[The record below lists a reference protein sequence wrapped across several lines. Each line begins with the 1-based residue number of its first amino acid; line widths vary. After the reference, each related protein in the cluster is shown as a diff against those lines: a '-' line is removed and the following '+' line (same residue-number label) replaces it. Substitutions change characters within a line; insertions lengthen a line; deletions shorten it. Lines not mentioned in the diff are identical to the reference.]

1 MGQKTSL
8 FEELKQRNVF
18 RIGAMYLVA
27 GWILLQFGEVMIDIM
42 ALPLWMGRALVV
54 LLALGFP
61 FVVLLAWVFDVST
74 RGLIRAESDDASEID
89 RSKASRV
96 IDMSIMVVLVIG
108 IGVSFYFLQ
117 PKVAQT
123 INRDEIVEYDSTHPK
138 DSAGAARQHG
148 QYLLIGNLV
157 DFTGAS
163 GKSGQSYGQAIIDS
177 SNWINENGGINGQ
190 LIDLDTVETSYL
202 VRRAINAYRKWQTQ
216 DILAIQ
222 GWGTQ
227 IGLAL
232 KDEISK
238 DEIPYFSASYA
249 AAFADPTGKAGR
261 EVAPYNFFYG
271 PSYSDACRGL
281 VQWAEADWNSR
292 SSADNSAIRA
302 PRFVHMGDNHPYAD
316 APKDACAEYARE
328 LGFEILKPIV
338 FSLIPGDFSAQCAL
352 LKRRSADYV
361 FLANQDKSVA
371 ALLEQCHAMDIT
383 VQYMANIWGFDESV
397 MQSAGEAANGVVW
410 VMGAA
415 AWHDSPTGM
424 YTVRE
429 ISKMSDPEETKY
441 RSVHYMRG
449 VCSMFYLKEA
459 MERAGQSGII
469 NGAAIKTAMY
479 VDENW
484 VPEGLNGVCLPATW
498 KADDHRGVTKVLVY
512 QASVSGDTQSTS
524 IFELMNSGQIS
535 MDRVFEA
542 EIPRRP
548 EWLGY

>member
-1 MGQKTSL
+1 MGQKTSI
-8 FEELKQRNVF
+8 FEQLKQRNVF
-18 RIGAMYLVA
+18 RVGAMYLVA
-27 GWILLQFGEVMIDIM
+27 GWILLQFGEVMIEIM
-42 ALPLWMGRALVV
+42 ALPLWIGRALVV

-74 RGLIRAESDDASEID
+74 QGLVRADNDDVSELE
-89 RSKASRV
+89 RFKASRI
-96 IDMSIMVVLVIG
+96 IDTSIMVVLVIG
-108 IGVSFYFLQ
+108 LGISVYFLQ
-117 PKVAQT
+117 PKIAQT
-123 INRDEIVEYDSTHPK
+123 ISGDEAVKLNTLQPEQLTGITDQQ
-138 DSAGAARQHG
+138 R

-157 DFTGAS
+157 DFTGTSAI
-163 GKSGQSYGQAIIDS
+163 SGQSYGQAIIDAA
-177 SNWINENGGINGQ
+177 NWINENGGINGQ

-202 VRRAINAYRKWQTQ
+202 ARRAINAYKKWQIQ
-216 DILAIQ
+216 DVLAIQ

-238 DEIPYFSASYA
+238 DQTPYFSASYA
-249 AAFADPTGKAGR
+249 AELSDPTGKAGR
-261 EVAPYNFFYG
+261 EVSPYNFFYG

-281 VQWAEADWNSR
+281 VQWADTDWKNRNSV
-292 SSADNSAIRA
+292 NNPLTRA
-302 PRFVHMGDNHPYAD
+302 PRYVHMGDNHPYAD

-328 LGFEILKPIV
+328 LGFEVLKPIV
-338 FSLIPGDFSAQCAL
+338 FSLIPGDFSAQCDL
-352 LKRRSADYV
+352 LKRSSADYA
-361 FLANQDKSVA
+361 FLANLDRSVA
-371 ALLEQCHAMDIT
+371 ALLEQCHAMDVK

-415 AWHDSPTGM
+415 AWHDSPKGM
-424 YTVRE
+424 YTIRE
-429 ISKMSDPEETKY
+429 ISKMSDPVGKKY

-459 MERAGQSGII
+459 MELAGQTGPI
-469 NGAAIKTAMY
+469 NGETIKAAMY
-479 VDENW
+479 AIENW

-512 QASVSGDTQSTS
+512 QASVNGDTGSAS
-524 IFELMNSGQIS
+524 ISELMKAGRIS

-542 EIPRRP
+542 EIQRRP

>member
-18 RIGAMYLVA
+18 RVGAMYLVA
-27 GWILLQFGEVMIDIM
+27 GWILLQFGEVMIEIM
-42 ALPLWMGRALVV
+42 ALPLWIGRALVV

-74 RGLIRAESDDASEID
+74 RGLIRADNDDVSELD
-89 RSKASRV
+89 RFKASRI
-96 IDMSIMVVLVIG
+96 IDTSIMVVLVVGLG
-108 IGVSFYFLQ
+108 ISFYFLQ
-117 PKVAQT
+117 PKIAQT
-123 INRDEIVEYDSTHPK
+123 IGRDEAVELTTPQPK
-138 DSAGAARQHG
+138 QLRGITGQN

-157 DFTGAS
+157 DFTGTSAT
-163 GKSGQSYGQAIIDS
+163 SGQSYGQAIIDAA
-177 SNWINENGGINGQ
+177 NWINENGGVNGQ

-216 DILAIQ
+216 DVLAIQ

-238 DEIPYFSASYA
+238 DQIPYFSASYA
-249 AAFADPTGKAGR
+249 AAFSDPTGKAGR
-261 EVAPYNFFYG
+261 EIAPYNFFYG

-281 VQWAEADWNSR
+281 VQWADTDWKKRKSINN
-292 SSADNSAIRA
+292 ALTRA
-302 PRFVHMGDNHPYAD
+302 PRYVHMGDNHPYAD
-316 APKDACAEYARE
+316 APKDACAEYALE
-328 LGFEILKPIV
+328 LGFEVIKPIV

-352 LKRRSADYV
+352 LKKSSADYV
-361 FLANQDKSVA
+361 FLANLDRSVA
-371 ALLEQCHAMDIT
+371 ALLEQCHAMDVT

-415 AWHDSPTGM
+415 AWHDSPKGM

-429 ISKMSDPEETKY
+429 ISKMSDPEEKKY
-441 RSVHYMRG
+441 RSVHYTRG

-459 MERAGQSGII
+459 MELAGQTGPI
-469 NGAAIKTAMY
+469 NGETIKTAMY
-479 VDENW
+479 TIENW

-512 QASVSGDTQSTS
+512 QASVSGDTDGAS
-524 IFELMNSGQIS
+524 ISELMRAGRIS

>member
-1 MGQKTSL
+1 MGQKTSI
-8 FEELKQRNVF
+8 FEQLKQRNVF
-18 RIGAMYLVA
+18 RVGAMYLVA
-27 GWILLQFGEVMIDIM
+27 GWILLQFGEVMIEIM
-42 ALPLWMGRALVV
+42 ALPLWIGRALVV

-74 RGLIRAESDDASEID
+74 QGLVRADNDDVSELE
-89 RSKASRV
+89 RFKASRI
-96 IDMSIMVVLVIG
+96 IDTSIMVVLVIG
-108 IGVSFYFLQ
+108 LGISIYFLQ
-117 PKVAQT
+117 PKIAQT
-123 INRDEIVEYDSTHPK
+123 ISGDEAVKLNTLQPEQLTGITDQQ
-138 DSAGAARQHG
+138 R

-157 DFTGAS
+157 DFTGTSAI
-163 GKSGQSYGQAIIDS
+163 SGQSYGQAIIDAA
-177 SNWINENGGINGQ
+177 NWINENGGINGQ

-202 VRRAINAYRKWQTQ
+202 ARRAINAYKKWQIQ
-216 DILAIQ
+216 DVLAIQ

-238 DEIPYFSASYA
+238 DQTPYFSASYA
-249 AAFADPTGKAGR
+249 AELSDPTGKAGR
-261 EVAPYNFFYG
+261 EVSPYNFFYG

-281 VQWAEADWNSR
+281 VQWADTDWKNRNSV
-292 SSADNSAIRA
+292 NNPLTRA
-302 PRFVHMGDNHPYAD
+302 PRYVHMGDNHPYAD

-328 LGFEILKPIV
+328 LGFEVLKPIV
-338 FSLIPGDFSAQCAL
+338 FSLIPGDFSAQCDL
-352 LKRRSADYV
+352 LKRSSADYA
-361 FLANQDKSVA
+361 FLANLDRSVA
-371 ALLEQCHAMDIT
+371 ALLEQCHAMDVK
-383 VQYMANIWGFDESV
+383 VQYMANIWGFDENV

-415 AWHDSPTGM
+415 AWQDSPKGM
-424 YTVRE
+424 YTIRE
-429 ISKMSDPEETKY
+429 ISKMSDPVGKKY

-459 MERAGQSGII
+459 MELAGQTGPI
-469 NGAAIKTAMY
+469 NGETIKAAMY
-479 VDENW
+479 AIENW

-512 QASVSGDTQSTS
+512 QASVNGDTGSAS
-524 IFELMNSGQIS
+524 ISELMKAGRIS

-542 EIPRRP
+542 EIQRRP

>member
-18 RIGAMYLVA
+18 RVGAMYLVA
-27 GWILLQFGEVMIDIM
+27 GWILLQFGEVMIEIM
-42 ALPLWMGRALVV
+42 ALPLWIGRALVV

-74 RGLIRAESDDASEID
+74 RGLIRADNDDVSELD
-89 RSKASRV
+89 RFKASRI
-96 IDMSIMVVLVIG
+96 IDTSIMVVLVVGLG
-108 IGVSFYFLQ
+108 ISFYFLQ
-117 PKVAQT
+117 PKIAQT
-123 INRDEIVEYDSTHPK
+123 IGRDEAVELTTPQPK
-138 DSAGAARQHG
+138 QLRGITGQN

-157 DFTGAS
+157 DFTGTSAT
-163 GKSGQSYGQAIIDS
+163 SGQSYGQAIIDAA
-177 SNWINENGGINGQ
+177 NWINENGGVNGQ

-216 DILAIQ
+216 DVLAIQ

-238 DEIPYFSASYA
+238 DQIPYFSASYA
-249 AAFADPTGKAGR
+249 AAFSDPTGKAGR
-261 EVAPYNFFYG
+261 EIAPYNFFYG

-281 VQWAEADWNSR
+281 VQWADTDWKKRKSINN
-292 SSADNSAIRA
+292 ALTRA
-302 PRFVHMGDNHPYAD
+302 PRYVHMGDNHPYAD
-316 APKDACAEYARE
+316 APKDACAEYALE
-328 LGFEILKPIV
+328 LGFEVIKPIV

-352 LKRRSADYV
+352 LKKSSADYV
-361 FLANQDKSVA
+361 FLANLDRSVA
-371 ALLEQCHAMDIT
+371 ALLEQCHTMDVT

-415 AWHDSPTGM
+415 AWHDSPKGM

-429 ISKMSDPEETKY
+429 ISKMSDPEEKKY
-441 RSVHYMRG
+441 RSVHYTRG

-459 MERAGQSGII
+459 MELAGQTGPI
-469 NGAAIKTAMY
+469 NGETIKTAMY
-479 VDENW
+479 TIENW

-512 QASVSGDTQSTS
+512 QASVSGDTDGAS
-524 IFELMNSGQIS
+524 ISELMRAGRIS

>member
-1 MGQKTSL
+1 
-8 FEELKQRNVF
+8 
-18 RIGAMYLVA
+18 
-27 GWILLQFGEVMIDIM
+27 
-42 ALPLWMGRALVV
+42 
-54 LLALGFP
+54 
-61 FVVLLAWVFDVST
+61 
-74 RGLIRAESDDASEID
+74 
-89 RSKASRV
+89 
-96 IDMSIMVVLVIG
+96 
-108 IGVSFYFLQ
+108 
-117 PKVAQT
+117 
-123 INRDEIVEYDSTHPK
+123 
-138 DSAGAARQHG
+138 
-148 QYLLIGNLV
+148 
-157 DFTGAS
+157 
-163 GKSGQSYGQAIIDS
+163 
-177 SNWINENGGINGQ
+177 
-190 LIDLDTVETSYL
+190 
-202 VRRAINAYRKWQTQ
+202 
-216 DILAIQ
+216 
-222 GWGTQ
+222 
-227 IGLAL
+227 
-232 KDEISK
+232 
-238 DEIPYFSASYA
+238 
-249 AAFADPTGKAGR
+249 
-261 EVAPYNFFYG
+261 
-271 PSYSDACRGL
+271 
-281 VQWAEADWNSR
+281 
-292 SSADNSAIRA
+292 
-302 PRFVHMGDNHPYAD
+302 
-316 APKDACAEYARE
+316 
-328 LGFEILKPIV
+328 
-338 FSLIPGDFSAQCAL
+338 
-352 LKRRSADYV
+352 
-361 FLANQDKSVA
+361 
-371 ALLEQCHAMDIT
+371 
-383 VQYMANIWGFDESV
+383 MANIWGFDESV